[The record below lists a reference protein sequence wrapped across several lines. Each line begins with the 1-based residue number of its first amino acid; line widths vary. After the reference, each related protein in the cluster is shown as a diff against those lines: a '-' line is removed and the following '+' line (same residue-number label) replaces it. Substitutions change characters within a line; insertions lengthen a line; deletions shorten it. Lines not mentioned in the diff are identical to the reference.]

1 MTEHLMSEHLML
13 SEIAG
18 HLQGNL
24 ARRRWLDCFVAAGL
38 GACAALAAARAAGYA
53 APRSG
58 ADDDA
63 APAVGPAAAASHDG
77 DACGLVLSLGISVL
91 DYSVVLDAFPKPDSK
106 QVAEKQVAGGGG
118 NAANTSVCVSRLGV
132 GAALMSKVG
141 DDPAGLTLL
150 KQLNEEGVRCEGT
163 VQVAAADGSDGSTVT
178 CFVLVAGDTRTIVS
192 MPYSQ
197 RVSDLDP
204 SWAEAQLRPLLDR
217 SSVSMLQLDGRHPDA
232 GARCAALARENH
244 VPVCELKY
252 KCQNFSAEEM
262 ENCP

>member
-1 MTEHLMSEHLML
+1 M
-13 SEIAG
+13 
-18 HLQGNL
+18 
-24 ARRRWLDCFVAAGL
+24 
-38 GACAALAAARAAGYA
+38 
-53 APRSG
+53 
-58 ADDDA
+58 
-63 APAVGPAAAASHDG
+63 
-77 DACGLVLSLGISVL
+77 LSLGISVL

-132 GAALMSKVG
+132 PAGLMSKVG

-150 KQLNEEGVRCEGT
+150 RQLNDEGVRCEGT
-163 VQVAAADGSDGSTVT
+163 VQVATADGSDGSTVT

-204 SWAEAQLRPLLDR
+204 DWAEAQVRPLLDS

-232 GARCAALARENH
+232 GARCAALARSKG
-244 VPVCELKY
+244 VPVLVEAELR
-252 KCQNFSAEEM
+252 SAKMMSKQGAQLAALLSTADYIVTSEDYPRAATGIGKHKHPAVA
-262 ENCP
+262 CDV